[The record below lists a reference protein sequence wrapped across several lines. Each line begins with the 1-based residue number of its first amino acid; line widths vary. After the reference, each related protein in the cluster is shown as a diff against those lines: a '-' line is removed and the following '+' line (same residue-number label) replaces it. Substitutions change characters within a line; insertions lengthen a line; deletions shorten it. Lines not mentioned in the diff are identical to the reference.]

1 MDRRQFLVAAGG
13 VTGGLAGCLDSSDSD
28 GSEEQWASGGGDGEV
43 DQSGANA
50 SEVNTVSTTQEGSD
64 CSTEQ
69 ETIDQAMQALADA
82 GVEGDSLDAR
92 IAALVSERDQLQSD
106 VDDAQ
111 GDKQAWQVR
120 ANDAADGVAAAYN
133 RLLETADTRYSS
145 GQSKV
150 DAVASAWD
158 AEQWGAAIRKGVEGA
173 RLFDSAALLCS
184 AVTGAKAEEPG
195 IQTDVMALNESL
207 NNALAWMRWNRKHVK
222 KAYSNGT
229 LEQSDLNEPDF
240 YQTDP
245 HNISEEEQAVE
256 ANSWRVAGVTVSYDV
271 TST

>member
-1 MDRRQFLVAAGG
+1 MDRRQFLAAAGG

-28 GSEEQWASGGGDGEV
+28 GSEGQWATGGGSDKV
-43 DQSGANA
+43 DEGAANA
-50 SEVNTVSTTQEGSD
+50 SEVDTVSATQESSD

-82 GVEGDSLDAR
+82 GVEGDTLDAR
-92 IAALVSERDQLQSD
+92 IAALVSERDQKQS
-106 VDDAQ
+106 
-111 GDKQAWQVR
+111 DKQAWQVR

-133 RLLETADTRYSS
+133 RLLEAADGRYSS

-150 DAVASAWD
+150 DAVATAWD
-158 AEQWGAAIRKGVEGA
+158 AENWGVATRKGVEGV
-173 RLFDSAALLCS
+173 RLFDSAAVLCS
-184 AVTGAKAEEPG
+184 AVTGANAEEPG
-195 IQTDVMALNESL
+195 IDTDVMALNESL

-222 KAYSNGT
+222 KAYSNAT
-229 LEQSDLNEPDF
+229 LQQSDLNEPDF

-256 ANSWRVAGVTVSYDV
+256 ANNWRVGDVTVSYDV
-271 TST
+271 TSV